1 MYKQEIEQDLKK
13 AVKELGFETTDIV
26 VYISEN
32 VLFGD
37 YATNIALQLSKQKS
51 KKSYQNSREIASD
64 LVEAFGHPTY
74 LERIDIAGPGFI
86 NFYLKDTALIKE
98 LSEKSTE
105 QRELDEDELPER
117 VLVEYA
123 SPNAFKPLHIGHLR
137 NITTGESISRIL
149 YYSGKDIYRVTY
161 TSDIGPA
168 VAKAI
173 FGIKSMSDK
182 FTQVEEKGSLDDKAR
197 FLGDAYVAGNAAYE
211 ANPEDKAEIDQIN
224 VKIYQGDPELTK
236 LWQKTRLWSEAY
248 LAAVYVRLG
257 TEFDYELW
265 ESEMGERG
273 MEVVREHLG
282 SVFKES
288 DGAIIFEGE
297 KHGLHNRVFITSKGT
312 PTYEAKEL
320 AVTMR
325 EQELFP
331 YDRAIHIVGAEQTEV
346 FKVTTKAIE
355 LIDPQITGKKKHLG
369 YGFVSLSTG
378 KMSSRLGNVIVADD
392 LIDQVKEKIKE
403 TYPDN
408 TSDVAIEKIAI
419 AAIKFAYLKYGLS
432 SDISFDVE
440 QSVALHGDSGPYLLY
455 TYARINSILEKAR
468 AIKPEAKTST
478 DLEPE
483 EREVLRQIDYFEAI
497 ADRAAKELSPTDLAN
512 YLLNLAKSFNQFYE
526 KHPVLGSKKQ
536 DLRLKITTTA
546 GEKLKLGC
554 YLLGFDVLD
563 KM

>member
-1 MYKQEIEQDLKK
+1 MYKSQIEQDLKK
-13 AVKELGFETTDIV
+13 AIKELGFEAADIV

-37 YATNIALQLSKQKS
+37 YATNVALQLAKQKS
-51 KKSYQNSREIASD
+51 KKSYQNPREIASD
-64 LVEAFGHPTY
+64 LVDTLGHPSY

-86 NFYLKDTALIKE
+86 NFYLKDQALIKE

-137 NITTGESISRIL
+137 NIITGESISRIL
-149 YYSGKDIYRVTY
+149 YYSGKEVFRVTY

-173 FGIKSMSDK
+173 WGVNSMMDK
-182 FTQVEEKGSLDDKAR
+182 FTQVEKEGTLDEKAR
-197 FLGDAYVAGNAAYE
+197 FLGNAYVAGNAAYE
-211 ANPEDKAEIDQIN
+211 INPADKDEIDQIN
-224 VKIYQGDPELTK
+224 VKIYQGDPELIK
-236 LWQKTRLWSEAY
+236 LWKKTRLWSEAY

-265 ESEMGERG
+265 ESDMGDRG
-273 MEVVREHLG
+273 MEVVRAHLG

-288 DGAIIFEGE
+288 EGAIIFEGE
-297 KHGLHNRVFITSKGT
+297 KYGLHNRVFITQKQT

-331 YDRAIHIVGAEQTEV
+331 YDKAIHVVGAEQSEY
-346 FKVTTKAIE
+346 FKVVTKAIE

-369 YGFVSLSTG
+369 YGFVSLSSG

-392 LIDQVKEKIKE
+392 LIDQVKAKIKE

-408 TSDVAIEKIAI
+408 TSDKAVEQIAT

-455 TYARINSILEKAR
+455 TYARINSILQKAL

-497 ADRAAKELSPTDLAN
+497 AERAAIELSPNDLAN

-536 DLRLKITTTA
+536 DLRLKIATTV
-546 GEKLKLGC
+546 GERLKLGC

>member
-1 MYKQEIEQDLKK
+1 MYKTQIEQDLKK
-13 AVKELGFETTDIV
+13 AAKELGFEATDIV

-51 KKSYQNSREIASD
+51 AKSSQNPREIAND
-64 LVEAFGHPTY
+64 LIEAYGHPPY
-74 LERIDIAGPGFI
+74 LERIEVAGPGFI
-86 NFYLKDTALIKE
+86 NFYLKDSALIKE
-98 LSEKSTE
+98 LSEKPTE
-105 QRELDEDELPER
+105 QKELDENELPER

-137 NITTGESISRIL
+137 NIITGESISRIL
-149 YYSGKDIYRVTY
+149 YYSGKEIYRVTY

-173 FGIKSMSDK
+173 YGIKLFPEKFEAVDK
-182 FTQVEEKGSLDDKAR
+182 NGNLDERAR
-197 FLGDAYVAGNAAYE
+197 FLGDAYVAGNAAFE
-211 ANPEDKAEIDQIN
+211 TNPNDKAEIDQIN
-224 VKIYQGDPELTK
+224 IKIYQGDTDLVL
-236 LWQKTRLWSEAY
+236 LWNKTRKWSEAY
-248 LAAVYVRLG
+248 LVALYTRLG

-273 MEVVREHLG
+273 MEIVRDHLG
-282 SVFKES
+282 SVFTES
-288 DGAIIFEGE
+288 EGAIIFPGE
-297 KHGLHNRVFITSKGT
+297 KHGLHNRVFITQKQT

-320 AVTMR
+320 AVTVR

-331 YDRAIHIVGAEQTEV
+331 YDKAIHVVGSEQTEV

-355 LIDPQITGKKKHLG
+355 MIDPHITGKKKHLS

-392 LIDQVKEKIKE
+392 FIDQVKLKIKE
-403 TYPDN
+403 TYPDT
-408 TSDVAIEKIAI
+408 TSDSVTEKIAM
-419 AAIKFAYLKYGLS
+419 AAIKFAYLKYGLN
-432 SDISFDVE
+432 SDISLDIE

-455 TYARINSILEKAR
+455 TYARINSILTKALT
-468 AIKPEAKTST
+468 IKPEAKTTSE
-478 DLEPE
+478 LEPE

-497 ADRAAKELSPTDLAN
+497 TERAATELSPNDLAN

-536 DLRLKITTTA
+536 DLRLKITTTV